1 MVEKYIKTIPDH
13 FLPQFIIQSG
23 YNSGTLFKKY
33 ASMNQSILEGQ
44 ILIPFTHS
52 SFLLPDDSNGTDA
65 RELWWTNQEF
75 SPASIT
81 IPP

>member
-1 MVEKYIKTIPDH
+1 
-13 FLPQFIIQSG
+13 
-23 YNSGTLFKKY
+23 
-33 ASMNQSILEGQ
+33 MNQSILEGQ

-52 SFLLPDDSNGTDA
+52 SFLLPDDSDGTDA